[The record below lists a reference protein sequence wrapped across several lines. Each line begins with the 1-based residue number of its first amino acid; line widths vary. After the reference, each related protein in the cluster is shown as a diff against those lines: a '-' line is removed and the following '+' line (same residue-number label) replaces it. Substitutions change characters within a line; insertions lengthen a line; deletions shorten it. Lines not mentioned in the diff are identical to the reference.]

1 VSTPSDSPNQ
11 SGRVS
16 RGTLLKRTGAIA
28 LGTSLFSMGD
38 PLTVLA
44 VQTKRTALKP
54 DGDLA
59 YFNWAQYINPKLLRG
74 FEKEYGVKVKE
85 SNFTNME
92 TMLAKIRAGVK
103 YDVAFPEAQTAAQL
117 VQAKLL
123 APLDHAKLTNWGQV
137 NEAFHNPWYDAGAKF
152 TVPYAIWTTGIAYRT
167 DKVKGMTKS
176 WNDLWNH
183 PEAAKHTYLLDDFR
197 EVIGMGLLKTGTDDV
212 NSKSSSAVGKAQ
224 SEILKLKP
232 RLRGFTS
239 LNTEMANGTSWL
251 THMWSGTVYQALLA
265 SKHPELLHYQ
275 VNKEGIPVGSDTMVA
290 FKNAP
295 HPNTATLF
303 IDYMLRAEVAAK
315 NSNFISF
322 ANSNAAS
329 WPMVDAA
336 VKNNPGIFPTP
347 EAMKKLVP
355 DLPET
360 AEFTRQL
367 TRTWTRFRTGK

>member
-1 VSTPSDSPNQ
+1 MSTPPDSPNQ

-28 LGTSLFSMGD
+28 LGTSLYSMGD

-92 TMLAKIRAGVK
+92 TMLAKVRAGVK

-123 APLDHAKLTNWGQV
+123 APLDHAKLVNWGQV

-167 DKVKGMTKS
+167 DKVKGMTGS
-176 WNDLWNH
+176 WSDLWNH

-197 EVIGMGLLKTGTDDV
+197 EVLGMGLLATGTKDV

-224 SEILKLKP
+224 AKILTLKP

-239 LNTEMANGTSWL
+239 LNTEMTNGTSWL
-251 THMWSGTVYQALLA
+251 THMWSGTVYQALLGM
-265 SKHPELLHYQ
+265 KNPETLKYQ
-275 VNKEGIPVGSDTMVA
+275 VNKEGIPVGSDTMVV

-295 HPNTATLF
+295 HPNTANLF
-303 IDYMLRAEVAAK
+303 VDYMLRPENSSANVKIIGYPMMTTAGLKTYGTLTKKYPWLKVTTGEVEHGQRFK
-315 NSNFISF
+315 PQDSKTLQLWN
-322 ANSNAAS
+322 
-329 WPMVDAA
+329 
-336 VKNNPGIFPTP
+336 
-347 EAMKKLVP
+347 
-355 DLPET
+355 T
-360 AEFTRQL
+360 AWSKIRA
-367 TRTWTRFRTGK
+367 

>member
-1 VSTPSDSPNQ
+1 VSTPPDSPNQ

-92 TMLAKIRAGVK
+92 TMLAKVRAGVK

-123 APLDHAKLTNWGQV
+123 APLDHDALANWGQV

-167 DKVKGMTKS
+167 DKVKGMTGS
-176 WNDLWNH
+176 WKDLWNH

-197 EVIGMGLLKTGTDDV
+197 EVLGMGLLATGTKDV

-265 SKHPELLHYQ
+265 SKHPELLKYQ
-275 VNKEGIPVGSDTMVA
+275 VNKEGIPVGSDTMVQ

-295 HPNTATLF
+295 HPNTASLF
-303 IDYMLRAEVAAK
+303 IDYMLRPENSSANVKVIGYPMMTTAGLKTYGELTTKYPWLKVTTAEVEHGQRFK
-315 NSNFISF
+315 PQDPKTLQLWN
-322 ANSNAAS
+322 
-329 WPMVDAA
+329 
-336 VKNNPGIFPTP
+336 
-347 EAMKKLVP
+347 
-355 DLPET
+355 T
-360 AEFTRQL
+360 AWSKIQA
-367 TRTWTRFRTGK
+367 